1 MAGAVTARSRS
12 VGAQQAAPLR
22 LFAALLSLLAGCS
35 AASDPAPPP
44 AAGRLFTLLPS
55 SYTGVR
61 FENRLTDTREMNV
74 FTYRNYYNGGGTA
87 IGDLTGDGLPEI
99 VLTSNLGGTRLYLNE
114 GKFRF
119 RDVTEQ
125 AGLHS
130 KGWTTGVT
138 LADVNGDGRLDIYVC
153 HAGLG
158 DGRLRANELYIN
170 QGLNAD
176 GVPTFVEQAAAYG
189 VADSGYSTQ
198 AVFFDYDR
206 DGDLD
211 LFVINNSPRPVASF
225 PLKNTRD
232 VRDPLGGAK
241 LYRNDGG
248 HFTDVSAA
256 AGIFGSEIGL
266 GLGVVVSDVNRD
278 GWPDIYVA
286 NDFFERDYLYI
297 NRGDGTFAERLEQ
310 QLPYISLSSMGLDI
324 ADVNNDGWLDI
335 YVADMLPD
343 DEQRLKTTASFESW
357 NRLQAD
363 VRNGFYYQ
371 FTRNMLHLNN
381 GNGTFSDIGQ
391 MAGVARTDWSWSVL
405 LADLDLDGYKDIY
418 VTNGLAKDV
427 TSQDYIA
434 FLANR
439 ETMVQATSGGRV
451 DFRRLVDAMS
461 STKLPNYAF
470 HNRGDLTFLNE
481 SAAWGLDTLT
491 FSSGA
496 AYGDLDGDGALDLV
510 VNNVNQEAFI
520 YRNNARTLT
529 QNRFLEVRLEGEGK
543 NRFAIGAK
551 VTLWSGGREFYQEEE
566 PTRGFQS
573 SVDYVLTFGVGQ
585 RDTLDSVKVEWPGR
599 EGRVSLLTRV
609 ATNQRVTMRESDAVA
624 PPAPSP
630 HPPTPLLT
638 DVTEQVALPYVH
650 RENEFVDFDRE
661 PLIPKLL
668 STEGPMMAVA
678 DVNGDGLDDLFIG
691 GAKGQAGK
699 LLIQQPDGRFVST
712 NERLFDADAG
722 SEDIGAVFFD
732 ADGDGHPDLYVVSGG
747 SEFSEMAPALQ
758 DRLYLNDG
766 RGNFRKAVGSLPE
779 EAVSGSRVVA
789 ADYDGDGDI
798 DLFVGG
804 RVVPWH
810 YGADPRSMLLRND
823 GHGHFTDVTKRL
835 APELEHVG
843 MVTDAVWRDVD
854 GDGRLDLVVVGEW
867 MPITVFHNA
876 GGGKLVRVKTPGLEH
891 SEGWWNRIVAGDFTG
906 HGRVDFIVGNLGLN
920 TRFQAS
926 ETEPMTMY
934 VKDFDGSGVSKQ
946 ILSVYNHGTSYPIA
960 LRDGLLSA
968 LPFLKPRFPR
978 YADYAGKT
986 VTDIFSPA
994 ELAGATL
1001 KQAHTF
1007 ATALARNNG
1016 DGSFT
1021 LVPLPREAQIAP
1033 VYGILASDVDG
1044 DGKTDLLLAGNFD
1057 GVQPEIGRMSA
1068 SYGLLLRGEGTGRF
1082 TPLGTTLSGFA
1093 VPGQARDIQRVRTR
1107 RGDLYVVTRNNDR
1120 PLAFR
1125 SLRARTPLAARPL
1138 GPDDDDAVGAAHAV
1152 QRRFGGLRQHLDR
1165 LDVVRIDAPEGPA
1178 VGGWQGHVVDHIQ
1191 RLVARH
1197 ERADA
1202 VDANGDA
1209 AVARPSDDHA
1219 RKAGHQHFL
1228 DRPAGR
1234 AIQLFRRDY

>member
-1 MAGAVTARSRS
+1 M
-12 VGAQQAAPLR
+12 LC
-22 LFAALLSLLAGCS
+22 LLTGCS
-35 AASDPAPPP
+35 AAADPALPPP
-44 AAGRLFTLLPS
+44 NGRLFTLVPS

-61 FENRLTDTREMNV
+61 FENHLTDTRDLNV

-119 RDVTEQ
+119 RDVTQQ

-130 KGWTTGVT
+130 RGWTTGVT

-211 LFVINNSPRPVASF
+211 LFVINNSPRPVASM
-225 PLKNTRD
+225 PLKNTRKE
-232 VRDPLGGAK
+232 RDPLGGAK

-248 HFTDVSAA
+248 HFVDVSAA

-297 NRGDGTFAERLEQ
+297 NQGDGTFAERLEQ
-310 QLPYISLSSMGLDI
+310 EMPYISLSSMGLDI
-324 ADVNNDGWLDI
+324 GDVNNDGWPDI
-335 YVADMLPD
+335 YVADMLPE
-343 DEQRLKTTASFESW
+343 DEHRLKTTSSFESW
-357 NRLQAD
+357 DRLQTE
-363 VRNGFYYQ
+363 VRNGFHYQ

-381 GNGTFSDIGQ
+381 RDGTFSDIGQ
-391 MAGVARTDWSWSVL
+391 MAGVARTDWSWSPL
-405 LADLDLDGYKDIY
+405 IADLDLDGYKDIY

-434 FLANR
+434 FLASR
-439 ETMVQATSGGRV
+439 ETMVKATSSGRV
-451 DFRRLVDAMS
+451 DFGRLVDAMS

-470 HNRGDLTFLNE
+470 QNRGDLTFSNA
-481 SAAWGLDTLT
+481 SAAWGLDTLS

-510 VNNVNQEAFI
+510 VNNVNQEAFV
-520 YRNNARTLT
+520 YRNNAKALGT
-529 QNRFLEVRLEGEGK
+529 NRFLQVRLEGAGA

-551 VTLWSGGREFYQEEE
+551 VTLWSGERQFFQEEQ

-585 RDTLDSVKVEWPGR
+585 RDTLDSVKVEWPDR
-599 EGRVSLLTRV
+599 EGRVSVLRHV
-609 ATNQRVTMRESDAVA
+609 AANQRLSIRPSEAVA
-624 PPAPSP
+624 LPAPGP
-630 HPPTPLLT
+630 QPLAPLFT
-638 DVTEQVALPYVH
+638 DVTDQIGLPYTH

-661 PLIPKLL
+661 PLMPKLL
-668 STEGPMMAVA
+668 STEGPMLAVA
-678 DVNGDGLDDLFIG
+678 DVNGDGLDDMFIG

-699 LLIQQPDGRFVST
+699 LLIQRPDGRFVST
-712 NERLFDADAG
+712 NERVFDADAG
-722 SEDIGAVFFD
+722 SEDIGAAFFD

-747 SEFSEMAPALQ
+747 SEFSAMAPALQ

-766 RGNFRKAVGSLPE
+766 RGNFRKAVGSLPDE
-779 EAVSGSRVVA
+779 DVSGSRVVA
-789 ADYDGDGDI
+789 ADYDGDGDV

-810 YGADPRSMLLRND
+810 YGVDPRSMLLQND
-823 GHGHFTDVTKRL
+823 GHGHFTDVTQRL
-835 APELEHVG
+835 APELERVG

-854 GDGRLDLVVVGEW
+854 GDGRPDLIVVGEW

-876 GGGKLVRVKTPGLEH
+876 GGGKLVRLKTPGLEK

-920 TRFQAS
+920 TRFHAS
-926 ETEPMTMY
+926 EAEPVTMY
-934 VKDFDGSGVSKQ
+934 VKDFGGSGVSKQ

-960 LRDGLLSA
+960 MRDELIKA
-968 LPFLKPRFPR
+968 LPYLKARFPR
-978 YADYAGKT
+978 YADYAGRT
-986 VTDIFSPA
+986 VTDIFSPT
-994 ELAGATL
+994 ELAGATF
-1001 KQAHTF
+1001 KQAHTL

-1021 LVPLPREAQIAP
+1021 LVPLPLEAQLAP
-1033 VYGILASDVDG
+1033 VYGILAQDVDG
-1044 DGKTDLLLAGNFD
+1044 DGKPDLLLAGNFD

-1068 SYGLLLRGEGTGRF
+1068 SYGLVLRGDGLGRF
-1082 TPLGTTLSGFA
+1082 RPLPALQSGFT
-1093 VPGQARDIQRVRTR
+1093 VPGQARDVQRVRTR
-1107 RGDLYVVTRNNDR
+1107 RGDLYVVARNNDR
-1120 PLAFR
+1120 ALVFR
-1125 SLRARTPLAARPL
+1125 AAPM
-1138 GPDDDDAVGAAHAV
+1138 
-1152 QRRFGGLRQHLDR
+1152 
-1165 LDVVRIDAPEGPA
+1165 
-1178 VGGWQGHVVDHIQ
+1178 
-1191 RLVARH
+1191 
-1197 ERADA
+1197 
-1202 VDANGDA
+1202 
-1209 AVARPSDDHA
+1209 A
-1219 RKAGHQHFL
+1219 RKSTTVASH
-1228 DRPAGR
+1228 
-1234 AIQLFRRDY
+1234 

>member
-1 MAGAVTARSRS
+1 V
-12 VGAQQAAPLR
+12 PILC
-22 LFAALLSLLAGCS
+22 LLAGCS
-35 AASDPAPPP
+35 ARSDPTLPP
-44 AAGRLFTLLPS
+44 ADSRLFTRLPS
-55 SYTGVR
+55 GYTGVR
-61 FENRLTDTREMNV
+61 FENRLTDTRELNV

-87 IGDLTGDGLPEI
+87 LGDLTGDGLPEI
-99 VLTSNLGGTRLYLNE
+99 VLTSNLGGPRLYLNE

-125 AGLHS
+125 AGLRH

-138 LADVNGDGRLDIYVC
+138 LADVNGDGRLDIYIC
-153 HAGLG
+153 HAGNG
-158 DGRLRANELYIN
+158 DGTLRANELYIN

-176 GVPTFVEQAAAYG
+176 GVPTFVEEAAAYG
-189 VADSGYSTQ
+189 VADSAYSTQ

-225 PLKNTRD
+225 PVTNTRD

-248 HFTDVSAA
+248 HFVDVSAA

-266 GLGVVVSDVNRD
+266 GLGLVVSDVNRD

-297 NRGDGTFAERLEQ
+297 NNGDGTFAERLEQ
-310 QLPYISLSSMGLDI
+310 EMPYISLSSMGLDI
-324 ADVNNDGWLDI
+324 ADVNNDGWPDI

-343 DEQRLKTTASFESW
+343 DERRLKTTSSFATW
-357 NRLQAD
+357 DRLQGD
-363 VRNGFYYQ
+363 VRNGFHYQ

-391 MAGVARTDWSWSVL
+391 LAGVARTDWSWSVL
-405 LADLDLDGYKDIY
+405 MADLDLDGYKDIY
-418 VTNGLAKDV
+418 VTNGLAKDE

-439 ETMVQATSGGRV
+439 ETMVQATSSGRV
-451 DFRRLVDAMS
+451 DFRRLIDAMS

-470 HNRGDLTFLNE
+470 HNRGDLTFSNE
-481 SAAWGLDTLT
+481 SAAWGLDTLS
-491 FSSGA
+491 FSNGA

-510 VNNVNQEAFI
+510 VNNVNQEAFV

-529 QNRFLEVRLEGEGK
+529 QNRFLQVRLEGAGA

-551 VTLWSGGREFYQEEE
+551 VTLWSGTRQFFQELE

-573 SVDYVLTFGVGQ
+573 SVDYILTFGVGQ

-599 EGRVSLLTRV
+599 EGRVSLLTKV
-609 ATNQRVTMRESDAVA
+609 ATNQRLTVRQSEAVV
-624 PPAPSP
+624 PRAPSP
-630 HPPTPLLT
+630 QSLTPLFT
-638 DVTEQVALPYVH
+638 DVTDQVGLPYTH

-668 STEGPMMAVA
+668 STEGPMVAVA
-678 DVNGDGLDDLFIG
+678 DVNGDGLDDMFIG
-691 GAKGQAGK
+691 GAKGQAGR
-699 LLIQQPDGRFVST
+699 LLVQQPDGRFVST
-712 NERLFDADAG
+712 NEKLLEQDRL
-722 SEDIGAVFFD
+722 SEDLGAVFFD
-732 ADGDGHPDLYVVSGG
+732 ADGDGRPDLYVVSGG
-747 SEFSEMAPALQ
+747 SEFASSRDPALQ

-766 RGNFRKAVGSLPE
+766 RGRFRKAIGSLPPE
-779 EAVSGSRVVA
+779 DVSGSRVVA
-789 ADYDGDGDI
+789 ADYDGDGDV

-810 YGADPRSMLLRND
+810 YGEAPRSLLLQND

-835 APELEHVG
+835 APELERVG
-843 MVTDAVWRDVD
+843 MVTDAEWRDVD
-854 GDGRLDLVVVGEW
+854 GDGRPDLIVVGEW
-867 MPITVFHNA
+867 MPITIFRNA
-876 GGGKLVRVKTPGLEH
+876 GGGKLVRLKTTDLEH

-906 HGRVDFIVGNLGLN
+906 KGRVDFIVGNLGLN
-920 TRFQAS
+920 TRLHAS
-926 ETEPMTMY
+926 EAEPTTMY
-934 VKDFDGSGVSKQ
+934 VKDFDGNGVTDQ
-946 ILSVYNHGTSYPIA
+946 IVSVYNHGTSYPIA
-960 LRDGLLSA
+960 LRDELITA
-968 LPFLKPRFPR
+968 LPYLRPRYPR
-978 YADYAGKT
+978 YADYAGQT

-994 ELAGATL
+994 ELAGATV

-1007 ATALARNNG
+1007 ATALVRNNG

-1021 LVPLPREAQIAP
+1021 LVPLPLEAQLAP
-1033 VYGILASDVDG
+1033 VYGILAQDLDG
-1044 DGKTDLLLAGNFD
+1044 DGKPDLLLAGNFD

-1068 SYGLLLRGEGTGRF
+1068 SYGLALRGDGMGRF
-1082 TPLGTTLSGFA
+1082 TPLPAAQTGFA

-1107 RGDLYVVTRNNDR
+1107 GGDLYLVARNNDR
-1120 PLAFR
+1120 PLIFR
-1125 SLRARTPLAARPL
+1125 STGAKRALATL
-1138 GPDDDDAVGAAHAV
+1138 GLDDDHPVGAAHPV
-1152 QRRFGGLRQHLDR
+1152 HRRLGGVLQHLDR
-1165 LDVVRIDAPEGPA
+1165 RDVMRIDAPERPA
-1178 VGGWQGHVVDHIQ
+1178 RCCFHRDTVDHVQ
-1191 RLVARH
+1191 RLVAPVQR
-1197 ERADA
+1197 RDPA
-1202 VDANGDA
+1202 DANGDA
-1209 AVARPSDDHA
+1209 AVGRARHHHA
-1219 RKAGHQHFL
+1219 GKAVHQQLL

-1234 AIQLFRRDY
+1234 TRDLFLRHD

>member
-1 MAGAVTARSRS
+1 M
-12 VGAQQAAPLR
+12 GAQHAAPLHR
-22 LFAALLSLLAGCS
+22 FVPILGLLAGCS
-35 AASDPAPPP
+35 AARDPVLPP
-44 AAGRLFTLLPS
+44 ADGRLFTGLPS
-55 SYTGVR
+55 GYTGVR
-61 FENRLTDTREMNV
+61 FENRLTDTRELNV

-87 IGDLTGDGLPEI
+87 LGDLTGDGLPEI
-99 VLTSNLGGTRLYLNE
+99 VLTSNLGGPRLYLNE

-125 AGLHS
+125 AGLRH

-138 LADVNGDGRLDIYVC
+138 LADVNGDGRLDIYIC
-153 HAGLG
+153 HAGNG
-158 DGRLRANELYIN
+158 DGTLRANELYIN

-176 GVPTFVEQAAAYG
+176 GVPTFVEEAAAYG
-189 VADSGYSTQ
+189 VADSAYSTQ

-225 PLKNTRD
+225 PVTNTRD

-248 HFTDVSAA
+248 HFVDVSAA

-266 GLGVVVSDVNRD
+266 GLGLVVSDVNRD

-297 NRGDGTFAERLEQ
+297 NNGDGTFAERLEQ
-310 QLPYISLSSMGLDI
+310 EMPYISLSSMGLDI
-324 ADVNNDGWLDI
+324 ADVNNDGWPDI

-343 DEQRLKTTASFESW
+343 DERRLKTTSSFATW
-357 NRLQAD
+357 DRLQGD
-363 VRNGFYYQ
+363 VRNGFHYQ

-391 MAGVARTDWSWSVL
+391 LAGVARTDWSWSVL
-405 LADLDLDGYKDIY
+405 MADLDLDGYKDIY
-418 VTNGLAKDV
+418 VTNGLAKDE

-439 ETMVQATSGGRV
+439 ETMVQATSSGRV
-451 DFRRLVDAMS
+451 DFRRLIDAMS

-470 HNRGDLTFLNE
+470 HNRGDLTFSNE
-481 SAAWGLDTLT
+481 SAAWGLDTLS
-491 FSSGA
+491 FSNGA

-510 VNNVNQEAFI
+510 VNNVNQEAFV

-529 QNRFLEVRLEGEGK
+529 QNRFLQVRLEGAGA

-551 VTLWSGGREFYQEEE
+551 VTLWSGTRQFFQELE

-573 SVDYVLTFGVGQ
+573 SVDYILTFGVGQ

-599 EGRVSLLTRV
+599 EGRVSLLTKV
-609 ATNQRVTMRESDAVA
+609 ATNQRLTVRQSEAVV
-624 PPAPSP
+624 PRAPSP
-630 HPPTPLLT
+630 QSLTPLFT
-638 DVTEQVALPYVH
+638 DVTDQVGLPYTH

-668 STEGPMMAVA
+668 STEGPMVAVA
-678 DVNGDGLDDLFIG
+678 DVNGDGLDDMFIG
-691 GAKGQAGK
+691 GAKGQAGR
-699 LLIQQPDGRFVST
+699 LLVQRPDGRFVST
-712 NERLFDADAG
+712 NEKLLEQDRL
-722 SEDIGAVFFD
+722 SEDLGAVFFD
-732 ADGDGHPDLYVVSGG
+732 ADGDGRPDLYVVSGG
-747 SEFSEMAPALQ
+747 SEFASSRDPALQ

-766 RGNFRKAVGSLPE
+766 RGRFRKAIGSLPPE
-779 EAVSGSRVVA
+779 DVSGSRVVA
-789 ADYDGDGDI
+789 ADYDGDGDV

-810 YGADPRSMLLRND
+810 YGEAPRSLLLQND

-835 APELEHVG
+835 APELERVG
-843 MVTDAVWRDVD
+843 MVTDAEWRDVD
-854 GDGRLDLVVVGEW
+854 GDGRPDLIVVGEW
-867 MPITVFHNA
+867 MPITIFRNA
-876 GGGKLVRVKTPGLEH
+876 GGGKLVRLKTTGLEH

-906 HGRVDFIVGNLGLN
+906 KGRVDFIVGNLGLN
-920 TRFQAS
+920 TRLHAS
-926 ETEPMTMY
+926 EAEPTAMY
-934 VKDFDGSGVSKQ
+934 VKDFDGNGVTDQ
-946 ILSVYNHGTSYPIA
+946 IVSVYNHGTSYPIA
-960 LRDGLLSA
+960 LRDELITA
-968 LPFLKPRFPR
+968 LPYLRPRYPR
-978 YADYAGKT
+978 YADYAGQT

-994 ELAGATL
+994 ELAGATV

-1007 ATALARNNG
+1007 ATALVRNNG

-1021 LVPLPREAQIAP
+1021 LVPLPLEAQLAP
-1033 VYGILASDVDG
+1033 VYGILAQDLDG
-1044 DGKTDLLLAGNFD
+1044 DGKPDLLLAGNFD

-1068 SYGLLLRGEGTGRF
+1068 SYGLALRGDGMGRF
-1082 TPLGTTLSGFA
+1082 TPLPAAQSGFA

-1107 RGDLYVVTRNNDR
+1107 GGDLYLVARNNDR
-1120 PLAFR
+1120 PLIFR
-1125 SLRARTPLAARPL
+1125 STGAKRALATL
-1138 GPDDDDAVGAAHAV
+1138 GLDDDHPVGAAHPV
-1152 QRRFGGLRQHLDR
+1152 HRRLGGVFQHLDR
-1165 LDVVRIDAPEGPA
+1165 RDVMRIDAPERPA
-1178 VGGWQGHVVDHIQ
+1178 RCCFHRDTVDHVQ
-1191 RLVARH
+1191 RLVAPVQR
-1197 ERADA
+1197 RDPA
-1202 VDANGDA
+1202 DANGDA
-1209 AVARPSDDHA
+1209 AVGRARHHHA
-1219 RKAGHQHFL
+1219 GKAVHQQLL

-1234 AIQLFRRDY
+1234 TRDLFLRHD

>member
-1 MAGAVTARSRS
+1 MTGAVTRRSRS
-12 VGAQQAAPLR
+12 VGAQHAAPLP
-22 LFAALLSLLAGCS
+22 LFLPILCLLAGCS
-35 AASDPAPPP
+35 ARSDPTLPP
-44 AAGRLFTLLPS
+44 ADSRLFTRLPS
-55 SYTGVR
+55 GYTGVR
-61 FENRLTDTREMNV
+61 FENRLTDTRELNV

-87 IGDLTGDGLPEI
+87 LGDLTGDGLPEI
-99 VLTSNLGGTRLYLNE
+99 VLTSNLGGPRLYLNE

-125 AGLHS
+125 AGLRH

-138 LADVNGDGRLDIYVC
+138 LADVNGDGRLDIYIC
-153 HAGLG
+153 HAGNG
-158 DGRLRANELYIN
+158 DGTLRANELYIN

-189 VADSGYSTQ
+189 VADSAYSTQ

-225 PLKNTRD
+225 PVTNTRD

-248 HFTDVSAA
+248 HFVDVSAA
-256 AGIFGSEIGL
+256 AVIFGSEIGL
-266 GLGVVVSDVNRD
+266 GLGLVVSDVNRD

-297 NRGDGTFAERLEQ
+297 NNGDGTFAERLEQ
-310 QLPYISLSSMGLDI
+310 EMPYISLSSMGLDI
-324 ADVNNDGWLDI
+324 ADVNNDGWPDI

-343 DEQRLKTTASFESW
+343 DERRLKTTSSFETW
-357 NRLQAD
+357 DRLQGD
-363 VRNGFYYQ
+363 VRNGFHYQ

-391 MAGVARTDWSWSVL
+391 LAGVARTDWSWSVL
-405 LADLDLDGYKDIY
+405 MADLDLDGDKDIY
-418 VTNGLAKDV
+418 VTNGLAKDE

-439 ETMVQATSGGRV
+439 ETMVQATSSGRV
-451 DFRRLVDAMS
+451 DFRRLIDAMS

-470 HNRGDLTFLNE
+470 HNRGDLTFSNE
-481 SAAWGLDTLT
+481 SAAWGLDTLS
-491 FSSGA
+491 FSNGA

-510 VNNVNQEAFI
+510 VNNVNQEAFV

-529 QNRFLEVRLEGEGK
+529 QNRFLQVRLEGAGA

-551 VTLWSGGREFYQEEE
+551 VTLWSGTRQFFQELE

-573 SVDYVLTFGVGQ
+573 SVDYILTFGVGQ

-599 EGRVSLLTRV
+599 EGRVSLLTKV
-609 ATNQRVTMRESDAVA
+609 ATNQRLTVRQSEAVV
-624 PPAPSP
+624 PRAPSP
-630 HPPTPLLT
+630 QSLTPLFT
-638 DVTEQVALPYVH
+638 DVTDQVGLPYTH

-668 STEGPMMAVA
+668 STEGPMVAVA
-678 DVNGDGLDDLFIG
+678 DVNGDGLDDMFIG
-691 GAKGQAGK
+691 GAKGQAGR
-699 LLIQQPDGRFVST
+699 LLVQQPDGRFVST
-712 NERLFDADAG
+712 NEKLLEQDRL
-722 SEDIGAVFFD
+722 SEDLGAVFFD
-732 ADGDGHPDLYVVSGG
+732 ADGDGRPDLYVVSGG
-747 SEFSEMAPALQ
+747 SEFASSRDPALQ

-766 RGNFRKAVGSLPE
+766 RGRFRKAIGSLPPE
-779 EAVSGSRVVA
+779 DVSGSRVVA
-789 ADYDGDGDI
+789 ADYDGDGDV

-810 YGADPRSMLLRND
+810 YGEAPRSLLLQND

-835 APELEHVG
+835 APELERVG
-843 MVTDAVWRDVD
+843 MVTDAEWRDVD
-854 GDGRLDLVVVGEW
+854 GDGRPDLIVVGEW
-867 MPITVFHNA
+867 MPITIFRNA
-876 GGGKLVRVKTPGLEH
+876 GGGKLVRLKTTGLEH

-906 HGRVDFIVGNLGLN
+906 KGRVDFIVGNLGLN
-920 TRFQAS
+920 TRLHAS
-926 ETEPMTMY
+926 EAEPTTMY
-934 VKDFDGSGVSKQ
+934 VKDFDGNGVTDQ
-946 ILSVYNHGTSYPIA
+946 IVSVYNHGTSYPIA
-960 LRDGLLSA
+960 LRDELITA
-968 LPFLKPRFPR
+968 LPYLRPRYPR
-978 YADYAGKT
+978 YADYAGQT

-994 ELAGATL
+994 ELAGATV

-1007 ATALARNNG
+1007 ATALVRNNG

-1021 LVPLPREAQIAP
+1021 LVPLPLEAQLAP
-1033 VYGILASDVDG
+1033 VYGILAQDLDG
-1044 DGKTDLLLAGNFD
+1044 DGKPDLLLAGNFD

-1068 SYGLLLRGEGTGRF
+1068 SYGLALRGDGMGRF
-1082 TPLGTTLSGFA
+1082 TPLPAAQSGFA

-1107 RGDLYVVTRNNDR
+1107 GGDLYLVARNNDR
-1120 PLAFR
+1120 PLIFR
-1125 SLRARTPLAARPL
+1125 STGAKRALATL
-1138 GPDDDDAVGAAHAV
+1138 GLNDDHPVGAAHPV
-1152 QRRFGGLRQHLDR
+1152 HRRLGGVLQHLDR
-1165 LDVVRIDAPEGPA
+1165 RDVMRIDAPERPA
-1178 VGGWQGHVVDHIQ
+1178 RCCFHRDTVDHVQ
-1191 RLVARH
+1191 RLVAPVQR
-1197 ERADA
+1197 RDPA
-1202 VDANGDA
+1202 DANGDA
-1209 AVARPSDDHA
+1209 AVGRARHHHA
-1219 RKAGHQHFL
+1219 GKAVHQQLL

-1234 AIQLFRRDY
+1234 TRDLFLRHD

>member
-1 MAGAVTARSRS
+1 MAC
-12 VGAQQAAPLR
+12 
-22 LFAALLSLLAGCS
+22 LLAGCS
-35 AASDPAPPP
+35 THPDRTLPP
-44 AAGRLFTLLPS
+44 ADSRLFTRLPS
-55 SYTGVR
+55 GYTGVR
-61 FENRLTDTREMNV
+61 FENRLTDTRELNV

-87 IGDLTGDGLPEI
+87 LGDLTGDGLPEI
-99 VLTSNLGGTRLYLNE
+99 VLTRNLGGPRLYLNE

-125 AGLHS
+125 AGLRH

-138 LADVNGDGRLDIYVC
+138 LADVNGDGRLDIYIC
-153 HAGLG
+153 HAGNG
-158 DGRLRANELYIN
+158 DGTLRANELYIN

-198 AVFFDYDR
+198 AVFFDYDP

-225 PLKNTRD
+225 PVTNTRD

-248 HFTDVSAA
+248 HFVDVSAA

-266 GLGVVVSDVNRD
+266 GLGLVVSDVNRD

-297 NRGDGTFAERLEQ
+297 NNGDGTFAERLEQ
-310 QLPYISLSSMGLDI
+310 EMPYISLSSMGLDI
-324 ADVNNDGWLDI
+324 ADVNNDGWPDI

-343 DEQRLKTTASFESW
+343 DERRLKTTSSFATW
-357 NRLQAD
+357 DRLQGD
-363 VRNGFYYQ
+363 VRNGFHYQ

-391 MAGVARTDWSWSVL
+391 LAGVARTDWSWSVL
-405 LADLDLDGYKDIY
+405 MADLDLDGYKDIY
-418 VTNGLAKDV
+418 VTNGLAKDE

-439 ETMVQATSGGRV
+439 ETMVQATSSGRV
-451 DFRRLVDAMS
+451 DFRRLIDAMS

-470 HNRGDLTFLNE
+470 HNRGDLTFSNE
-481 SAAWGLDTLT
+481 SAAWGLDTLS
-491 FSSGA
+491 FSNGA

-510 VNNVNQEAFI
+510 VNNVNQEAFV

-529 QNRFLEVRLEGEGK
+529 QNRFLQVRLEGAGA

-551 VTLWSGGREFYQEEE
+551 VTLWSGTRQFFQELE

-573 SVDYVLTFGVGQ
+573 SVDYILTFGVGQ

-599 EGRVSLLTRV
+599 EGRVSLLTKV
-609 ATNQRVTMRESDAVA
+609 ATNQRLTVRQSEAVV
-624 PPAPSP
+624 PRAPSP
-630 HPPTPLLT
+630 QSLTPLFT
-638 DVTEQVALPYVH
+638 DVTDQVGLPYTH

-668 STEGPMMAVA
+668 STEGPMVAVA
-678 DVNGDGLDDLFIG
+678 DVNGDGLDDMFIG
-691 GAKGQAGK
+691 GAKGQAGR
-699 LLIQQPDGRFVST
+699 LLVQQPDGRFVST
-712 NERLFDADAG
+712 NEKLLEQDRL
-722 SEDIGAVFFD
+722 SEDLGAVFFD
-732 ADGDGHPDLYVVSGG
+732 ADGDGRPDLYVVSGG
-747 SEFSEMAPALQ
+747 SEFASSRDPALQ

-766 RGNFRKAVGSLPE
+766 RGRFRKAIGSLPPE
-779 EAVSGSRVVA
+779 DVSGSRVVA
-789 ADYDGDGDI
+789 ADYDGDGDV

-810 YGADPRSMLLRND
+810 YGEAPRSLLLQND

-835 APELEHVG
+835 APELERVG
-843 MVTDAVWRDVD
+843 MVTDAEWRDVD
-854 GDGRLDLVVVGEW
+854 GDGRPDLIVVGEW
-867 MPITVFHNA
+867 MPITIFRNA
-876 GGGKLVRVKTPGLEH
+876 GGGKLVRLKTPGLEH

-906 HGRVDFIVGNLGLN
+906 KGRVDFIVGNLGLN
-920 TRFQAS
+920 TRLHAS
-926 ETEPMTMY
+926 EAEPTAMY
-934 VKDFDGSGVSKQ
+934 VKDFDGNGVTDQ
-946 ILSVYNHGTSYPIA
+946 IVSVYNHGTSYPIA
-960 LRDGLLSA
+960 LRDELITA
-968 LPFLKPRFPR
+968 LPYLRPRYPR
-978 YADYAGKT
+978 YADYAGQT

-994 ELAGATL
+994 ELAGATV

-1007 ATALARNNG
+1007 ATALVRNNG
-1016 DGSFT
+1016 DESFT
-1021 LVPLPREAQIAP
+1021 LVPLPLEAQLAP
-1033 VYGILASDVDG
+1033 VYGILAQDLDG
-1044 DGKTDLLLAGNFD
+1044 DGKPDLLIAGNFD

-1068 SYGLLLRGEGTGRF
+1068 SYGLALRGDGMGRF
-1082 TPLGTTLSGFA
+1082 TPLPAAQTGFA

-1107 RGDLYVVTRNNDR
+1107 GGDLYLVARNNDR
-1120 PLAFR
+1120 PLIFR
-1125 SLRARTPLAARPL
+1125 STGAKRALATL
-1138 GPDDDDAVGAAHAV
+1138 GLDDDHPVGAAHPV
-1152 QRRFGGLRQHLDR
+1152 HRRLGGVLQHLDR
-1165 LDVVRIDAPEGPA
+1165 RDVMRIDAPERPA
-1178 VGGWQGHVVDHIQ
+1178 RCCFHRDTVDHVQ
-1191 RLVARH
+1191 RLVAPVQR
-1197 ERADA
+1197 RDPA
-1202 VDANGDA
+1202 DANGDA
-1209 AVARPSDDHA
+1209 AVGRARHHHA
-1219 RKAGHQHFL
+1219 GKAVHQQLL

-1234 AIQLFRRDY
+1234 TRDLFLRHD

>member
-1 MAGAVTARSRS
+1 MC
-12 VGAQQAAPLR
+12 
-22 LFAALLSLLAGCS
+22 LLAGCS
-35 AASDPAPPP
+35 AASKRALRPAS
-44 AAGRLFTLLPS
+44 GRLFTLLPS

-61 FENRLTDTREMNV
+61 FENRLTDTRELNV
-74 FTYRNYYNGGGTA
+74 FTYRNYYNGGGVA

-99 VLTSNLGGTRLYLNE
+99 VLTSNLGGTHVYLNE

-119 RDVTEQ
+119 RDVTTA

-158 DGRLRANELYIN
+158 DSRLRANELYIN
-170 QGLNAD
+170 QGTNAQ
-176 GVPTFVEQAAAYG
+176 GIPTFVEQAAAYG

-198 AVFFDYDR
+198 AAFLDYDR

-211 LFVINNSPRPVASF
+211 LFVLNNSPRPVASF
-225 PLKNTRD
+225 PLTNTRNE
-232 VRDPLGGAK
+232 RDPLGGAK

-248 HFTDVSAA
+248 HFVDVSAA
-256 AGIFGSEIGL
+256 AGIYGSEIGL
-266 GLGVVVSDVNRD
+266 GLGVGVSDVNRD

-297 NRGDGTFAERLEQ
+297 NKGDGTFAERLEQ
-310 QLPYISLSSMGLDI
+310 EMPYISLSSMGLDI
-324 ADVNNDGWLDI
+324 ADVNNDGWPDI

-343 DEQRLKTTASFESW
+343 DEHRLKTTSSFETW
-357 NRLQAD
+357 HRLESEL
-363 VRNGFYYQ
+363 RNDFYYQ

-381 GNGTFSDIGQ
+381 GDGTFSDIGQ

-405 LADLDLDGYKDIY
+405 LADLDLDGYKDIF

-451 DFRRLVDAMS
+451 DFRRLIDAMT

-470 HNRGDLTFLNE
+470 HNRGDLTFSNE
-481 SAAWGLDTLT
+481 SAAWGLDTPT

-510 VNNVNQEAFI
+510 VNNVNQEAFV
-520 YRNNARTLT
+520 YRNNARSLT
-529 QNRFLEVRLEGEGK
+529 QNRYLQVQLDGSGA
-543 NRFAIGAK
+543 NRFGVGAK
-551 VTLWSGGREFYQEEE
+551 VTLWSGGREQYQEEE

-585 RDTLDSVKVEWPGR
+585 RDTLDSVKVEWPDR
-599 EGRVSLLTRV
+599 EGRVSVLTHV
-609 ATNQRVTMRESDAVA
+609 PTNQRLSVRQSEAVV
-624 PPAPSP
+624 PRAPSP
-630 HPPTPLLT
+630 NPLTPLFS
-638 DVTEQVALPYVH
+638 DVTDQVALPYVH

-661 PLIPKLL
+661 LLIPKLL
-668 STEGPMMAVA
+668 STEGPMLAVA

-712 NERLFDADAG
+712 NERLFEQDRM
-722 SEDIGAVFFD
+722 SEDLGAVFFD

-747 SEFSEMAPALQ
+747 SEFAAQGDPALQ

-766 RGNFRKAVGSLPE
+766 RGGFHKAAG
-779 EAVSGSRVVA
+779 AVPREDASGSRVVA

-810 YGADPRSMLLRND
+810 YGADPRSLLLQND
-823 GHGHFTDVTKRL
+823 GHGHFTDVTARL
-835 APELEHVG
+835 APDLEHVG

-854 GDGRLDLVVVGEW
+854 GDGRLDLIVVGEW
-867 MPITVFHNA
+867 MPITIFHNA
-876 GGGKLVRVKTPGLEH
+876 GGGKLLRLKTPGLEH

-906 HGRVDFIVGNLGLN
+906 KGRVDFIVGNLGLN
-920 TRFQAS
+920 TRLQAS
-926 ETEPMTMY
+926 DAEPTTMY
-934 VKDFDGSGVSKQ
+934 VKDFDGNGVSEQ
-946 ILSVYNHGTSYPIA
+946 IVSVYNHGKSYPIA
-960 LRDGLLSA
+960 MRDELLSA
-968 LPFLKPRFPR
+968 LPFLKQRYPR
-978 YADYAGKT
+978 YADYAGQT
-986 VTDIFSPA
+986 VTDIFTPA
-994 ELAGATL
+994 ELAGATF

-1021 LVPLPREAQIAP
+1021 LVPLPPEAQLAP
-1033 VYGILASDVDG
+1033 VYGILAHDLDRN
-1044 DGKTDLLLAGNFD
+1044 GKPDLLLAGNFD
-1057 GVQPEIGRMSA
+1057 GVQPSIGRMSA
-1068 SYGLLLRGEGTGRF
+1068 SYGLVLRGDGKGNF
-1082 TPLGTTLSGFA
+1082 TPVRATQSGFL
-1093 VPGQARDIQRVRTR
+1093 VHGQARDIQRVRTR

-1120 PLAFR
+1120 ALVFR
-1125 SLRARTPLAARPL
+1125 ATHPARRSTT
-1138 GPDDDDAVGAAHAV
+1138 
-1152 QRRFGGLRQHLDR
+1152 
-1165 LDVVRIDAPEGPA
+1165 
-1178 VGGWQGHVVDHIQ
+1178 
-1191 RLVARH
+1191 VASH
-1197 ERADA
+1197 
-1202 VDANGDA
+1202 
-1209 AVARPSDDHA
+1209 
-1219 RKAGHQHFL
+1219 
-1228 DRPAGR
+1228 
-1234 AIQLFRRDY
+1234 